1 MKRSVF
7 MRRVLKGIAEILTPT
22 ELHQSGWERKNYW
35 LRLAGIDISKDGV
48 AISSGFQCLDGNEE
62 NIRIESQVAIGHNL
76 KLWNFGNIKIG
87 RFSMIAAGVT
97 VSNGWHDK
105 TTFIPSSGNI
115 SIGAGCWIGVNASIV
130 GSVSIGENA
139 IVAAGALVN
148 KNVPRNSIVAGIP
161 AKVIGVRELPA
172 SVWHFGNVYF
182 CPHTFETVGVNK

>member
-7 MRRVLKGIAEILTPT
+7 MRRIFKGIAGIFTPT
-22 ELHQSGWERKNYW
+22 ELHQSGWERKTYW
-35 LRLAGIDISKDGV
+35 LRLAGIDIAKEGV

-62 NIRIESQVAIGHNL
+62 NIRIERHVAIGHNFH
-76 KLWNFGNIKIG
+76 LWNFGNINIG

-105 TTFIPSSGNI
+105 TTFIPSSGPV

-148 KNVPRNSIVAGIP
+148 KDVPPNSIAAGVP
-161 AKVIGVRELPA
+161 AKVIGMRELPA
-172 SVWHFGNVYF
+172 RVWHFGNVYF
-182 CPHTFETVGVNK
+182 CPHTFEIIEEHR